1 MAELVVTK
9 WPNSKKQE
17 REKSWQRGNR
27 WAELLDQFGCT
38 GSRWSR
44 AESAALRGWGRIWS
58 FCLHRMEQGGSEKG
72 RRARKT
78 AKCWARHSG
87 SSRDHRI
94 LGNISD
100 TPQLR
105 EREFLKEGAEF
116 QDWVTHKWSRLGGK
130 EGLKTAKM
138 LQFECQ
144 FCDSWSLHPK
154 LCKNSTCRD
163 VLAVAKR
170 VRFKTIFSPLL
181 ELTQLWV
188 DHRVR

>member
-1 MAELVVTK
+1 MFCCSQPEGPLG
-9 WPNSKKQE
+9 E
-17 REKSWQRGNR
+17 CSWQTGNR
-27 WAELLDQFGCT
+27 WAELLDQFGCK

-87 SSRDHRI
+87 SSRDHHI

-116 QDWVTHKWSRLGGK
+116 QDWVTRKWSRLGGK
-130 EGLKTAKM
+130 EG
-138 LQFECQ
+138 
-144 FCDSWSLHPK
+144 

-163 VLAVAKR
+163 VLAAAKR
-170 VRFKTIFSPLL
+170 VRFETILSPLL
-181 ELTQLWV
+181 EATQLFVFLFSSSASLLW
-188 DHRVR
+188 